1 MNVSLYVGDL
11 EENVVEGQLYD
22 LFGQVGTVLSIRI
35 CRDQNKRSSLGY
47 AYVNYS
53 NYQDA
58 AHAKEMFNFTPINGK
73 PIRIMFS
80 QRDPI
85 IRKTGYA
92 NVFIKN
98 LDPAIDNKA
107 LYDIF
112 VAFGNVLS
120 CKVATDRNG
129 QAKGFGYVQ
138 FENDE
143 AAQNAIK
150 SLNGMLINDKQV
162 YVGRHVRRQERVPA
176 NVTPK
181 FTNVY
186 VKNLSETTSDE
197 DLKKVFGTYGTITS
211 VVVMKDQNG
220 KSRCFG
226 FVNFQSPDAAAA
238 AVEKLNGM
246 KNDDKTW
253 YVGRAQRKAEREA
266 ELKAKF
272 EQERT
277 CRYEK
282 LQAANLYLKNL
293 DDSIDTEK
301 LKELFSEFGTIT
313 SCMVMLDPQGISKGS
328 GFVAFST
335 PEEASK
341 AVVECNERK
350 DDWKEASVCCCRSTQ
365 RRKKSQITGFS
376 VINLYDDIVS
386 SSMFFGLAPSWNKNQ
401 LVESYFAQLRTQGA
415 MSPLASGVPGYH
427 SGPHRLDP
435 QQLYYGQ
442 GSPGLLHPQP
452 AGYGY
457 QQQLIPGIRP
467 GVTPNYIMPYNLQR
481 QQGQPGQRMG
491 VRRGGNS
498 QQMLQQQ
505 VLHRNTN
512 EGLGYMGTARD
523 GVDQSTVTQS
533 VVGPI
538 LPLPYG
544 VSRMPVNPVE
554 VQRPN
559 PVHISTLISALA
571 SASPR
576 ERNKACVLS
585 CNSFSSLMILFIIYI
600 YIQMQMLGEQLYP
613 LVQGFEPEHAG
624 KVTGMLLEM
633 DQTEVLHLIESPDAL
648 KEKVAEAMAVLRDS
662 AAGESDASKELVI
675 GTD

>member
-1 MNVSLYVGDL
+1 MCRFTWGIWRRTWWKGNCMICLAKLELFFPLEFVG
-11 EENVVEGQLYD
+11 
-22 LFGQVGTVLSIRI
+22 IRI
-35 CRDQNKRSSLGY
+35 SDLLSVMLTSITAITKTLLMPRKCLTSLP
-47 AYVNYS
+47 S
-53 NYQDA
+53 M
-58 AHAKEMFNFTPINGK
+58 E
-73 PIRIMFS
+73 
-80 QRDPI
+80 
-85 IRKTGYA
+85 
-92 NVFIKN
+92 N
-98 LDPAIDNKA
+98 LYELCFLNAI
-107 LYDIF
+107 LLF
-112 VAFGNVLS
+112 
-120 CKVATDRNG
+120 VATDRNG

-150 SLNGMLINDKQV
+150 RLNGMLINDKQV

-277 CRYEK
+277 SRYEK

-313 SCMVMLDPQGISKGS
+313 SCMVMLDPQGVSKGS

-341 AVVECNERK
+341 ALNAMNGKMIGKKPLYVAVAQRKEERK
-350 DDWKEASVCCCRSTQ
+350 ARLQ
-365 RRKKSQITGFS
+365 
-376 VINLYDDIVS
+376 
-386 SSMFFGLAPSWNKNQ
+386 
-401 LVESYFAQLRTQGA
+401 SYFAQLRTQGA

-427 SGPHRLDP
+427 SGPHRLDL

-481 QQGQPGQRMG
+481 QRGQPGQRMG

-512 EGLGYMGTARD
+512 EGLGYMGNARD

-576 ERNKACVLS
+576 ERNK
-585 CNSFSSLMILFIIYI
+585 
-600 YIQMQMLGEQLYP
+600 MLGEQLYP

-633 DQTEVLHLIESPDAL
+633 DQTEVLHLIESPDAS

>member
-1 MNVSLYVGDL
+1 MATATTAVPVASATAGGAAVGSGNMNVSLYVVDL

-22 LFGQVGTVLSIRI
+22 LFGQVGTVLSVRV

-73 PIRIMFS
+73 PMRIMFS

-85 IRKTGYA
+85 IRRTGYA

-112 VAFGNVLS
+112 AAFGNVLS

-150 SLNGMLINDKQV
+150 RLNGMLINDKQV

-277 CRYEK
+277 SRYEK

-313 SCMVMLDPQGISKGS
+313 SCKVMLDPQGVSKGS

-341 AVVECNERK
+341 ALNAMNGKMIGKKPLYVAVAQRKEERK
-350 DDWKEASVCCCRSTQ
+350 A
-365 RRKKSQITGFS
+365 
-376 VINLYDDIVS
+376 
-386 SSMFFGLAPSWNKNQ
+386 
-401 LVESYFAQLRTQGA
+401 
-415 MSPLASGVPGYH
+415 
-427 SGPHRLDP
+427 RL
-435 QQLYYGQ
+435 QLYYGQ

-505 VLHRNTN
+505 VLHRNNN
-512 EGLGYMGTARD
+512 EGLGYMGNARD

-533 VVGPI
+533 VVGPV

-544 VSRMPVNPVE
+544 VSRMPVNSVE

-576 ERNKACVLS
+576 ERNK
-585 CNSFSSLMILFIIYI
+585 
-600 YIQMQMLGEQLYP
+600 MLGEQLYP
-613 LVQGFEPEHAG
+613 LVQGFEPEHAR

-648 KEKVAEAMAVLRDS
+648 KEKVEEAMAVLRDS